1 MKEYKIVKPESMWAY
16 KDATIEEIFNQH
28 ASQGWRVISV
38 GYGGSGNLL
47 KAVLDS
53 NKNQIERYNNI
64 MSALTNLQEA
74 LNRLTTATDTAVTVL
89 NTPHPSEEAIQ
100 AAADLVNAQATRLES
115 ASDSDPATIA

>member
-1 MKEYKIVKPESMWAY
+1 MINKFFK
-16 KDATIEEIFNQH
+16 
-28 ASQGWRVISV
+28 SV
-38 GYGGSGNLL
+38 FGKGDNNECYDHLL
-47 KAVLDS
+47 LRAVLDS
-53 NKNQIERYNNI
+53 NKQQIERYNNI

-115 ASDSDPATIA
+115 ASDSDPTTVA

>member
-1 MKEYKIVKPESMWAY
+1 MNMINKFFK
-16 KDATIEEIFNQH
+16 
-28 ASQGWRVISV
+28 SV
-38 GYGGSGNLL
+38 FGKGDNNECYDRILL

-64 MSALTNLQEA
+64 MSALINLQDA
-74 LNRLTTATDTAVTVL
+74 LNRLATATDTAVTVL

-115 ASDSDPATIA
+115 ASDSDPSTVA

>member
-1 MKEYKIVKPESMWAY
+1 MNVLKKFFKAVFRNNDNNECYNLV
-16 KDATIEEIFNQH
+16 
-28 ASQGWRVISV
+28 
-38 GYGGSGNLL
+38 LL

-53 NKNQIERYNNI
+53 NKQQTERLKEI
-64 MSALTNLQEA
+64 MSAINNLHDA
-74 LNRLTTATDTAVTVL
+74 LARLSSATDSAVTVL

>member
-1 MKEYKIVKPESMWAY
+1 MINKF
-16 KDATIEEIFNQH
+16 FN
-28 ASQGWRVISV
+28 SV
-38 GYGGSGNLL
+38 FGKGDNNECYDRILL

-53 NKNQIERYNNI
+53 NKQQIERYNNI

-100 AAADLVNAQATRLES
+100 AAADLVNSQAARLEA
-115 ASDSDPATIA
+115 ASDNDPTTEAK